1 MKRDFSM
8 SAVMAVN
15 ATAMFTVAAGLDV
28 ESLGDYFI
36 RMGMILTGIFS
47 IYIGCAFF
55 KRELDR

>member
-1 MKRDFSM
+1 MKRDLSM

-15 ATAMFTVAAGLDV
+15 ATSMFTVAAGFDV

-47 IYIGCAFF
+47 IYIGGAFF

>member
-15 ATAMFTVAAGLDV
+15 ATAMFTVAAGLEV
-28 ESLGDYFI
+28 EGMGDYFI